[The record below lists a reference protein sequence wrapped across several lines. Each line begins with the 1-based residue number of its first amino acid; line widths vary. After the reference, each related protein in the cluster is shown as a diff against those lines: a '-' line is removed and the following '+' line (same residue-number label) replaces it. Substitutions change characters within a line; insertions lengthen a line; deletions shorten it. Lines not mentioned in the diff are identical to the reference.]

1 MKGKNYIAS
10 LSAAFLAGDMAAGLI
25 RSTPPAFL
33 LPILALSAVAAAVAT
48 SAKKSLTAAMA
59 AFMLLGAIAAI
70 TGGCPAAGDRVAQRA
85 ESARAAIAS
94 HLDALAGGGSE
105 GAMLSAIAIGDR
117 SRIDRSL
124 KRDFRSSGA
133 MHLIALSGLHVGV
146 LYLFLSLTL
155 GIFGHSRIAR
165 YARKLTILLLLWTY
179 AAVSGMSKSI
189 LRAVIMISVYEA
201 GELFGSRRDL
211 ERALAISAFVST
223 LYDPEAPF
231 QIGFQL
237 SYGAMAG
244 ICFIY
249 PRIKSLLECRSALM
263 EKLWSTLALSLA
275 CQAAT
280 APLVWLYFSSFPKYF
295 MITNLAAIP
304 LTSAAMYLTPL
315 ALISENLPLAGDFL
329 QGALQLT
336 LKALLAVIHIIAG
349 L

>member
-10 LSAAFLAGDMAAGLI
+10 LSAAFLAGDMAAGLM

-48 SAKKSLTAAMA
+48 SAKKSFAAAMA
-59 AFMLLGAIAAI
+59 AFMLLGAIAAF
-70 TGGCPAAGDRVAQRA
+70 TGGCPAAGARMAQRA
-85 ESARAAIAS
+85 ESAKVAIAS

-211 ERALAISAFVST
+211 ERALAISAFLST
-223 LYDPEAPF
+223 L
-231 QIGFQL
+231 
-237 SYGAMAG
+237 
-244 ICFIY
+244 CFIY
-249 PRIKSLLECRSALM
+249 PRIKSLLECRSTLM
-263 EKLWSTLALSLA
+263 EKLWSTLAVSLA